1 MSAASAA
8 LANAAVASERRAGP
22 AQVVARLAWADV
34 LERTRRPSYLVSLL
48 VMAWLAHGMLPDAT
62 AGYRTFSMQ
71 DHFRPAYGPEWVGA
85 LVGVMSGLYFVLVGF
100 YLVKGAVERDR
111 TTGVGQILAASRV
124 SRWHYVAGKTLSNVA
139 VLSSML
145 LVALGVALV
154 TQQLLGED
162 RTFAPFATALPLFA
176 AALPVAL
183 VVAAG
188 AVLFECVP
196 WLAGGFGNIAWFVL
210 VMVAMATGIVD
221 AESKAAGH
229 ADLLGF
235 APISRST
242 FAALHAY
249 RPEVPIDTKALTM
262 GVNISKEWRGV
273 AQQTFPWHGFAWDA
287 ALVLGRLSWFGVA
300 LMLMSLAALVF
311 DRFDRRAVSRAAAPR
326 GLRAPAWLARFAPV
340 ASARAAAP
348 ASVAALAPAIRGFAT
363 PGLVRAE
370 LALLVHGQPGF
381 WWLGIAGLA
390 IATLLAPLDAVRQG
404 LLPVLGIWPVLALSP
419 LGARA
424 KQHGTESLLLSAPR
438 PVTRPLVAAWLAGA
452 LVFAAPGLFAMLRFV
467 ATGHADLA
475 AGWIAGGALVSALAL
490 ALGTWT
496 GGGKFF
502 EVLLLFAWY
511 VGPMHHIA
519 ELDYTGV
526 TVTRTGPQWLAALV
540 LLAGLL
546 AAAWAGRAR
555 RVRG

>member
-1 MSAASAA
+1 MNAASAV
-8 LANAAVASERRAGP
+8 LADASVAPARRAGT

-48 VMAWLAHGMLPDAT
+48 VMAWLAHGMLPDST

-71 DHFRPAYGPEWVGA
+71 GRFRPAYGPEWVGA
-85 LVGVMSGLYFVLVGF
+85 LVGTMSGLYFVLVGF

-111 TTGVGQILAASRV
+111 ATGVGQILAASRV
-124 SRWHYVAGKTLSNVA
+124 SRWHYVAGKTLSNVV

-162 RTFAPFATALPLFA
+162 RTFAPLATALPLFS
-176 AALPVAL
+176 AALPVAF

-196 WLAGGFGNIAWFVL
+196 WLAGGLGNIAWFVL
-210 VMVAMATGIVD
+210 VMVAMATGILD

-235 APISRST
+235 APIARST
-242 FAALHAY
+242 YAALHALH
-249 RPEVPIDTKALTM
+249 PEVPVDTKALAM
-262 GVNISKEWRGV
+262 GVNIDEHWRGV
-273 AQQTFPWHGFAWDA
+273 TQQTFPWHGFAWDA
-287 ALVLGRLSWFGVA
+287 PLVLGRLIWLGLA
-300 LMLMSLAALVF
+300 LAMTALAALVF
-311 DRFDRRAVSRAAAPR
+311 DRFDRRAASRAAAPR
-326 GLRAPAWLARFAPV
+326 GLRAPAWLARFAERTRV
-340 ASARAAAP
+340 RDASPARV
-348 ASVAALAPAIRGFAT
+348 SALAPATRGSAT
-363 PGLVRAE
+363 MGLVRAE

-381 WWLGIAGLA
+381 WWFGIAGLA

-419 LGARA
+419 LGARE
-424 KQHGTESLLLSAPR
+424 KQHGTEALLLSTPR

-452 LVFAAPGLFAMLRFV
+452 LVFAAPGAFAMLRF
-467 ATGHADLA
+467 AASGHAELA
-475 AGWIAGGALVSALAL
+475 AGWLAGGALVSALAL

-526 TVTRTGPQWLAALV
+526 TVARTVPQWLAALV
-540 LLAGLL
+540 LLVALL

-555 RVRG
+555 RVRS